1 MTDLRVALTRAGDLS
16 VPDGVNTYVLNLA
29 AALAERDVE
38 VNVVCGSNVG
48 GVSVEGVDVQALS
61 ESNLNSDN
69 SRRVLAWMNDG
80 ARALKRIQPDI
91 IHFNGIVPVS
101 VKGGKVATNHGL
113 VDTSPSQRMY
123 AKTLY
128 NSYADF
134 VICSTTA
141 HKMELESLGVKTDKL
156 VVISPGI
163 ETGEFENRS
172 LEEREDAL
180 LFVNPFPNKNLE
192 TVVRSLKL
200 IGELIPAITLYIV
213 GEGDEGYLNTCM
225 DLAEELGVRSSIS
238 HLGFVSRERLRDLL
252 SMVKVVVA
260 PSFYESFGYIVLEAM
275 CSGTPVIGSDRIT
288 PDLLRPGFTRYAVA
302 PEDHIALAEGAVEL
316 LSDQARWAEL
326 SANSLDRA
334 KHFDNDVVVP
344 QIIDLY
350 ERLSSGVRCGPPSLI
365 RDNV

>member
-16 VPDGVNTYVLNLA
+16 VPDGVNTYVRNLA
-29 AALAERDVE
+29 VALAERDVE

-48 GVSVEGVDVQALS
+48 GVSVEGIDVQAIS
-61 ESNLNSDN
+61 ESNMNSDN
-69 SRRVLAWMNDG
+69 SRRVLVWRNDG
-80 ARALKRIQPDI
+80 AGVLKQIQPDI
-91 IHFNGIVPVS
+91 IHFNGVVPVS

-113 VDTSPSQRMY
+113 VDMSPSQSMY

-128 NSYADF
+128 NSYTDF
-134 VICSTTA
+134 MVCSTTA
-141 HKMELESLGVKTDKL
+141 DKVELESLGVKTDTL

-180 LFVNPFPNKNLE
+180 LFVNPYANKNLE
-192 TVVRSLKL
+192 TLVRSLNL
-200 IGELIPAITLYIV
+200 IGEQIPSLTLYIV
-213 GEGDEGYLNTCM
+213 GEDDEGYLKTCM
-225 DLAEELGVRSSIS
+225 DLAEQLGGCSSIS
-238 HLGFVSRERLRDLL
+238 PLGLVSRERLRELL
-252 SMVKVVVA
+252 SMVKVVAA

-288 PDLLRPGFTRYAVA
+288 TDLLRPGLTGYAIA

-316 LSDQARWAEL
+316 LSNKARWAEL

-334 KHFDNDVVVP
+334 KFFDNDVVVS
-344 QIIDLY
+344 QMIDLY
-350 ERLSSGVRCGPPSLI
+350 GRLA
-365 RDNV
+365 RDAGATL